1 MLLPNT
7 TTTGSGFGFGFN
19 IRFPWS
25 SELLTSFI
33 RARTTLLGHYPSLFT
48 NFTLSTSQQKT
59 HFFFLVWK
67 REEWRERFWY
77 CALLWP
83 SWGCCRLQ
91 LASVQKRQGLRFVFC
106 SVFIPCFPRKPTNES
121 INLFALFIVECLS
134 GLVLVLATVEVRFN
148 ELWVSAKSEI
158 FLCLTVYDA
167 RSFLI
172 HLIEELHQAPT
183 FSFRWFRCSSRRFC
197 FTFPFS

>member
-91 LASVQKRQGLRFVFC
+91 LASVLKRQGLRFVFC
-106 SVFIPCFPRKPTNES
+106 SVLFCFHSSKTHQRKHQS
-121 INLFALFIVECLS
+121 FALFIVECLW
-134 GLVLVLATVEVRFN
+134 GLLVLVLVLVTVERGYARFN
-148 ELWVSAKSEI
+148 EFVMSLCKSWN
-158 FLCLTVYDA
+158 
-167 RSFLI
+167 
-172 HLIEELHQAPT
+172 
-183 FSFRWFRCSSRRFC
+183 FSYV
-197 FTFPFS
+197 